1 MELVSIIEYQGDN
14 NTVVWKHP
22 TVNFNN
28 NSQLIVRES
37 QIAIFI

>member
-1 MELVSIIEYQGDN
+1 MEFVSTIEYMGDN
-14 NTVVWKHP
+14 KTVVWKHP

-37 QIAIFI
+37 QEAITF